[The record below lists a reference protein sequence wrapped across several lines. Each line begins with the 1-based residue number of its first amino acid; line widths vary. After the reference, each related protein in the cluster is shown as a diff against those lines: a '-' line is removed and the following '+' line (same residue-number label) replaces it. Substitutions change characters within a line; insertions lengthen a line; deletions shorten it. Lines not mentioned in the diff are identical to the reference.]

1 MIYAGLWAAS
11 SAFLL
16 EAPEAGA
23 AFPFILTGLAGLA
36 ASAAVWALAPAA
48 PSSPERPVGRLLA
61 AAAVVLTVHGL
72 VASGWTAGGSV
83 AGTAARIAAYGLA
96 PALLVA
102 TVGGRWRGPRGA
114 GRLGPWAI
122 LIAAAAALLAAV
134 VFAGPSLAR
143 VAALRPSAATLGWAA
158 PACFLWLIVAVA
170 LGEAFVFRVGLQG
183 RLEAMLGSSLGAA
196 ALLALLFGLGH
207 AWGLHLRPEAS
218 YAGPGA
224 SLLQAMALGVAGL
237 SPVGLLFG
245 VIWSRTRSL
254 GLVVLLHVAL
264 DFLPCLPDFLRA
276 WS

>member
-1 MIYAGLWAAS
+1 MAAAKKRTS
-11 SAFLL
+11 TIKRDTKETQIRLSLDL
-16 EAPEAGA
+16 DGTGTGK
-23 AFPFILTGLAGLA
+23 ISTGLGFFDHMLTLFA
-36 ASAAVWALAPAA
+36 AHAMVD
-48 PSSPERPVGRLLA
+48 
-61 AAAVVLTVHGL
+61 LTLEVKGDLEVDGHH
-72 VASGWTAGGSV
+72 SV
-83 AGTAARIAAYGLA
+83 EDTGI
-96 PALLVA
+96 
-102 TVGGRWRGPRGA
+102 
-114 GRLGPWAI
+114 
-122 LIAAAAALLAAV
+122 
-134 VFAGPSLAR
+134 
-143 VAALRPSAATLGWAA
+143 
-158 PACFLWLIVAVA
+158 A